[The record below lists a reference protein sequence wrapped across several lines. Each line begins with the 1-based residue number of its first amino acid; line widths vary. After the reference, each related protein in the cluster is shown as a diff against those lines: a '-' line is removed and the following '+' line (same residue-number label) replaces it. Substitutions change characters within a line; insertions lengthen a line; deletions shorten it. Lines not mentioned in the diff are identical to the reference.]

1 MTNKGAQE
9 RSGDSFVA
17 ADALQWQQKLFH
29 GPLRSWLPSSSL
41 AHSEKLIEFG
51 NGRTTTG
58 DRCWLF
64 VYDDWLFIFRDTY
77 LVAQQELEARTMCVG
92 EP

>member
-1 MTNKGAQE
+1 MTNKGPQE
-9 RSGDSFVA
+9 WHGYFFVA
-17 ADALQWQQKLFH
+17 VDAIQWQHKLFH
-29 GPLRSWLPSSSL
+29 GPCHSWLPSSSL

-64 VYDDWLFIFRDTY
+64 VYDWLFIFRDTY
-77 LVAQQELEARTMCVG
+77 LVAQQELESRTMCVG